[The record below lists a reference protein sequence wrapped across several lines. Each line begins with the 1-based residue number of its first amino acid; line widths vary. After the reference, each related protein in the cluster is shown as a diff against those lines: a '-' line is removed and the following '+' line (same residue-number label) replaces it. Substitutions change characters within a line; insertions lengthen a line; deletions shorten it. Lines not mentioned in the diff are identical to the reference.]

1 MIKVTKI
8 EIIPIKPQKGLL
20 AFANFVIDDNFYMTS
35 VAIHS
40 KFDGSGYRITY
51 PKKKDYNLFY
61 PINKET
67 SKIVEN
73 AIINEFK
80 NVMNIQNDRYNSAFD
95 TSR

>member
-1 MIKVTKI
+1 MTNVTEI

-20 AFANFVIDDNFYMTS
+20 AFANFVIDEKFYMSS

-40 KFDGSGYRITY
+40 KLDGSGYRITY
-51 PKKKDYNLFY
+51 PKKKAFDLFY
-61 PINKET
+61 PINKKT

-80 NVMNIQNDRYNSAFD
+80 NVMNIPNDRHDSSFD